1 MSAFAQT
8 TVTITGNADVGYR
21 DVGVTN
27 NTTKNVRYIT
37 QNNASTSALFFQAS
51 EELGGGVKAYYMGEA
66 DFSPVKV
73 SLANAGTTNNGQWY
87 TGGFFNGE
95 QYVAISSATM
105 GDLKLGAPNSPM
117 LDVGAN
123 VSQPFGTAL
132 GGGYSDTFGRFGT
145 SAGTGI
151 SGFAGNATT
160 ARVIRNERA
169 VVYTSPTISG
179 VTGQLEYAFKNG
191 NGEASVSSTST
202 NGTTYASNNNGFFG
216 VNLKYQ
222 NGPLTLAANS
232 SKLSAGDVMAAGF
245 YTAATTAVAT
255 TNKVSPG
262 VIAAG
267 TNVKYGMYAGNYQV
281 TPDLTVYAGFTTT
294 KTSNQDT
301 ASTTNTVEDSK
312 SSNIAFKYVVGQYD
326 LMLNRLNRTSNLAA
340 DAVLAPNGNAK
351 LTGFGVNYNLSK
363 MTYAYV
369 RYEKASN
376 VAVTGAG
383 ASANVYGDQSI
394 TAIGLRMKF

>member
-1 MSAFAQT
+1 
-8 TVTITGNADVGYR
+8 
-21 DVGVTN
+21 
-27 NTTKNVRYIT
+27 
-37 QNNASTSALFFQAS
+37 
-51 EELGGGVKAYYMGEA
+51 
-66 DFSPVKV
+66 
-73 SLANAGTTNNGQWY
+73 
-87 TGGFFNGE
+87 
-95 QYVAISSATM
+95 
-105 GDLKLGAPNSPM
+105 
-117 LDVGAN
+117 
-123 VSQPFGTAL
+123 L

-191 NGEASVSSTST
+191 NGEASVNSSST

-216 VNLKYQ
+216 VNLMYK

-232 SKLSAGDVMAAGF
+232 SKLSAGDVAAAGF
-245 YTAATTAVAT
+245 YTPLTTSTSVASLAAA
-255 TNKVSPG
+255 KVSPG

-301 ASTTNTVEDSK
+301 PAATNTVEDSK

-376 VAVTGAG
+376 VAVTGSG